1 MLSDYHIQSLSVLFG
16 IDHLAIYKTGDNR
29 QIDAKQL
36 RLTVFRY
43 HIVRIVY
50 QGIFQRLIIPIG
62 VWKHSDCS
70 QMVVKVMLF
79 ASQILYQISHHRLIG
94 FKAFQVVLLLSYGS
108 LLSQNDDIR
117 ENDHNCKA

>member
-1 MLSDYHIQSLSVLFG
+1 MLSSSSGFMTVIPEG

-79 ASQILYQISHHRLIG
+79 ASQIDQICGER
-94 FKAFQVVLLLSYGS
+94 
-108 LLSQNDDIR
+108 
-117 ENDHNCKA
+117 